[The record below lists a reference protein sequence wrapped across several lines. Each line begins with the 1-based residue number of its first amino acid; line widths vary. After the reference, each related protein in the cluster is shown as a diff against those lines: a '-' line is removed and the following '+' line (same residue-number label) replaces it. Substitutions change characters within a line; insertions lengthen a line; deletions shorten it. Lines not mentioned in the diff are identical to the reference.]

1 MNKNLDLYIVYQ
13 FLKKLSTPFKDWK
26 AFDLGIIDEK
36 GDVLKSRDQL
46 TDKELKDWTYFD
58 LLVTNIKKLI
68 SAIPAGN
75 QKMANMVMALY
86 LTKEYKGKKAIVS
99 EPGLKKT
106 QGQVIGYARMKEQH
120 QLADLLEK
128 VKLNEDGGAPVNSA
142 GGGNIAGI
150 GVGPQGEPGVKL
162 AMIRRYIK
170 KNKSDMVKYANT
182 QPTKTINPR

>member
-36 GDVLKSRDQL
+36 GNVLKSRESL
-46 TDKELKDWTYFD
+46 TDKEAANWTYFD

-120 QLADLLEK
+120 QLADMLEQ
-128 VKLNEDGGAPVNSA
+128 VKLNEEAINSA
-142 GGGNIAGI
+142 GGGNVAGI
-150 GVGPQGEPGVKL
+150 GVGPQGEPPIKL
-162 AMIRRYIK
+162 AMIRRYIN
-170 KNKSDMVKYANT
+170 KNKSVMVKYANT